1 MEFKKLADVN
11 LLESAPENATAFAE
25 VNGEVVRV
33 KGGVGGSSYAYD
45 FTDKVIELM
54 TSEEPRYEIQEN
66 LMAWSPTWEE
76 VQEIIEKAMEV
87 DNFKLKADVAKIFK
101 ATGED
106 EEFANT
112 DFFVSYEGPMN
123 MKMYNKENR

>member
-1 MEFKKLADVN
+1 
-11 LLESAPENATAFAE
+11 
-25 VNGEVVRV
+25 
-33 KGGVGGSSYAYD
+33 
-45 FTDKVIELM
+45 M

-123 MKMYNKENR
+123 MKMYNKENRQAAIFIGYMGFDAVTHNFIHLPLFLLSYGEEDVTPIIMLAMPVV